1 MSQSSY
7 MQDHDLFEIVLQNNK
22 RNKRKFDDGGYED
35 DLKPTKKQK
44 NKKDFSKQR
53 EQKRGEFV

>member
-1 MSQSSY
+1 MSQGSY
-7 MQDHDLFEIVLQNNK
+7 MQDHDIFEIVLQNKNK
-22 RNKRKFDDGGYED
+22 KRKFDDGGYED

-44 NKKDFSKQR
+44 EKKDFTKQR

>member
-22 RNKRKFDDGGYED
+22 RTKRKFDDGGYED
-35 DLKPTKKQK
+35 DLKPSKKQK

-53 EQKRGEFV
+53 EQKRGEFQ

>member
-1 MSQSSY
+1 MSQGSFLR
-7 MQDHDLFEIVLQNNK
+7 DHDLFEIVLQNNK

>member
-7 MQDHDLFEIVLQNNK
+7 MQNNK
-22 RNKRKFDDGGYED
+22 RNKKRFDDGGYED

-53 EQKRGEFV
+53 EQKRGEFA

>member
-22 RNKRKFDDGGYED
+22 RTKRKFDDGGYED

>member
-1 MSQSSY
+1 MSQGS
-7 MQDHDLFEIVLQNNK
+7 FLQNNK
-22 RNKRKFDDGGYED
+22 RTKRKFDDGGFED

>member
-1 MSQSSY
+1 MSQGSFL
-7 MQDHDLFEIVLQNNK
+7 QDHDLFEIVLQNNK
-22 RNKRKFDDGGYED
+22 RTKRKFDDGGYED

-53 EQKRGEFV
+53 EQKRGEFQ